1 MEEQE
6 IQERLR
12 SIEERIMRHDEERAE
27 RIGQHQQ
34 SLRSHT
40 ERVIARAH
48 EVKELSNTGGF
59 EKQRKYL
66 TKIQK
71 SIKNKADKDKT

>member
-1 MEEQE
+1 M
-6 IQERLR
+6 
-12 SIEERIMRHDEERAE
+12 
-27 RIGQHQQ
+27 
-34 SLRSHT
+34 
-40 ERVIARAH
+40 IARAH

-71 SIKNKADKDKT
+71 SIKNKAEKDKVKMDVLVESHEKRLGQIDTNLKDL

>member
-1 MEEQE
+1 M
-6 IQERLR
+6 R
-12 SIEERIMRHDEERAE
+12 SIEERIIRHEEERVE
-27 RIGQHQQ
+27 KLEQHKQ

-66 TKIQK
+66 TKI
-71 SIKNKADKDKT
+71 